1 VANID
6 GVEGAAPV
14 CYRHPD
20 RESYVRCGRCGR
32 YICPDDMVS
41 ASVGFQCHEC
51 VRAGNKGVR
60 TPRTVTG
67 GVRRTDTG
75 VITTAII
82 AINVVVFLAVQGS
95 DRLLERLLLTAYSG
109 DGHGLAQGGWYRL
122 ISATFLHQQTFH
134 IALNMI
140 VLWMFGRPLEAQLG
154 RVRYIATYL
163 ICGLGGSCASYLFN
177 PPGTASLGA
186 SGAVF
191 GLIGVLVVVERRF
204 GSNPAPVLIYLAILL
219 VPGIVISNVDWRAHV
234 GGLLVGFALGAIYAY
249 APRANRTIWHAG
261 LCLVL
266 TVGLLVAVG
275 VRTHR
280 IKEQLAERFGAGLQ
294 FELIVHSGDNPC
306 GELQRCNSV
315 GADSVDS

>member
-1 VANID
+1 VADID
-6 GVEGAAPV
+6 GAGGGPPV

-41 ASVGFQCHEC
+41 AAVGFQCHEC

-67 GVRRTDTG
+67 GVRRADTG
-75 VITTAII
+75 VITVAII
-82 AINVVVFLAVQGS
+82 AINVFIFLAVQGS

-109 DGHGLAQGGWYRL
+109 DGHGVAQGGWYRL

-134 IALNMI
+134 ITLNMI

-154 RVRYIATYL
+154 RLRYIATYL

-191 GLIGVLVVVERRF
+191 GLIGVLLVVERRF
-204 GSNPAPVLIYLAILL
+204 GSNTPGILIYLAILL
-219 VPGIVISNVDWRAHV
+219 LPGIVISNVDWRAHV
-234 GGLLVGFALGAIYAY
+234 GGLVVGFALGAIFAY
-249 APRANRTIWHAG
+249 APRSNRNLWHAG
-261 LCLVL
+261 LCLAL
-266 TVGLLVAVG
+266 TAALLVAVG
-275 VRTHR
+275 IRTHR
-280 IKEQLAERFGAGLQ
+280 IKEQLTKRFGPGIS
-294 FELIVHSGDNPC
+294 FELVIHTVEKPC
-306 GELQRCNSV
+306 GELQRCNSRP
-315 GADSVDS
+315 S

>member
-1 VANID
+1 MANID
-6 GVEGAAPV
+6 GDAGGPPV

-51 VRAGNKGVR
+51 VKAGNKGVR
-60 TPRTVTG
+60 TARTVTG
-67 GVRRTDTG
+67 GVARSDSG

-82 AINVVVFLAVQGS
+82 AINVAVFLAVQGS

-109 DGHGLAQGGWYRL
+109 DGHGVAQGGWYRL
-122 ISATFLHQQTFH
+122 ITATFLHQQTFH

-140 VLWMFGRPLEAQLG
+140 VLWMFGRPLEARLG

-191 GLIGVLVVVERRF
+191 GLIGVLLVVERRF
-204 GSNPAPVLIYLAILL
+204 GSNTPGVLVYLAILL
-219 VPGIVISNVDWRAHV
+219 LPGIVISNVDWRAHV
-234 GGLLVGFALGAIYAY
+234 GGLVVGFLLGGIYSY
-249 APRANRTIWHAG
+249 MPRPNRNIWQAG
-261 LCLVL
+261 LCLAL
-266 TVGLLVAVG
+266 TAALLVSVG
-275 VRTHR
+275 ARTHR
-280 IKEQLAERFGAGLQ
+280 IKQQLAHRFGPDIQ
-294 FELIVHSGDNPC
+294 FELVIHTGDNPC
-306 GELQRCNSV
+306 GELQRCNSAS
-315 GADSVDS
+315 G